1 MPNMFFLNKIIK
13 VQFLGLQHI
22 RLTVASQDKAHT
34 HTQSI
39 TCSRFPERG
48 SMSLIF
54 RSLQVVAKRL
64 PSVLKDME
72 RTTSVW
78 WLMVRT
84 GFFITASGQSRFQI
98 ITCRCHV
105 IIISKYK
112 DVSNCFQ
119 RGTYYRNKGKDRHI
133 VLTVTYLW
141 VASVFSTVFSPFE

>member
-1 MPNMFFLNKIIK
+1 M
-13 VQFLGLQHI
+13 QSLGLQHI
-22 RLTVASQDKAHT
+22 RLTVGTVFCPKTGQDKAHPNT
-34 HTQSI
+34 NTQSI

-78 WLMVRT
+78 WLMVLT

-98 ITCRCHV
+98 ITCRCHD
-105 IIISKYK
+105 IIISKYNA
-112 DVSNCFQ
+112 VTNCFQ
-119 RGTYYRNKGKDRHI
+119 HGTCYKNKGKDRHI
-133 VLTVTYLW
+133 VILTVIYVW
-141 VASVFSTVFSPFE
+141 VASVFGTVFFPFEW